1 MPSLTRKITNI
12 PKPVW
17 AVGFALEQ
25 TLRDATLP
33 VFSFL
38 ILKRLQHIKQ
48 HTRNFKRK
56 IITQSPTLST
66 GTTQTFFT
74 NFRKL
79 GFRFRLFCSPFFRRL
94 GFSFYFL

>member
-1 MPSLTRKITNI
+1 MCYWKLPLVKICPSINNKTI

-38 ILKRLQHIKQ
+38 ILKRLQH
-48 HTRNFKRK
+48 
-56 IITQSPTLST
+56 TLK
-66 GTTQTFFT
+66 F
-74 NFRKL
+74 
-79 GFRFRLFCSPFFRRL
+79 
-94 GFSFYFL
+94 